1 MNKYQLT
8 INQRIQNDSADE
20 WIETFDTYEKARERM
35 LELKKKNSIYDP
47 NYSIVVVYGIETI
60 EETKPQ
66 SVHYETA
73 YGSTQTL
80 SFAINVF

>member
-20 WIETFDTYEKARERM
+20 WVETFETYEKARERM

-47 NYSIVVVYGIETI
+47 NYSIVVVYGIET
-60 EETKPQ
+60 
-66 SVHYETA
+66 VTA
-73 YGSTQTL
+73 
-80 SFAINVF
+80 